1 MISPKLDENII
12 LEGKTVIFKK
22 NDVLK
27 ALKVVKG
34 KQLLF
39 EKNKFR
45 CDNIINK
52 EYGQSYKSKLILV
65 YSYITKKSFTPL
77 K

>member
-1 MISPKLDENII
+1 MSSIKLQDNII

-22 NDVLK
+22 NEVLK

-39 EKNKFR
+39 EKSKFK
-45 CDNIINK
+45 CDNVLNK
-52 EYGQSYKSKLILV
+52 EYGQSYKSKLLL
-65 YSYITKKSFTPL
+65 SFQF
-77 K
+77 KN

>member
-1 MISPKLDENII
+1 MSTNNLKDNTI

-22 NDVLK
+22 NEVLK

-39 EKNKFR
+39 EKSRFKS
-45 CDNIINK
+45 DNVLNK
-52 EYGQSYKSKLILV
+52 EYGQRYKSKLLFA
-65 YSYITKKSFTPL
+65 SFQF
-77 K
+77 